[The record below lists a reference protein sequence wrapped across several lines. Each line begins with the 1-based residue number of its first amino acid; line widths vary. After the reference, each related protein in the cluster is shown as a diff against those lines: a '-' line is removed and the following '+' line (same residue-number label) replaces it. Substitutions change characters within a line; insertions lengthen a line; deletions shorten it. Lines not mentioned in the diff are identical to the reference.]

1 MAQEDYYSLL
11 SVDREAPEREIKQ
24 AYYRLARELHPD
36 KAKTPE
42 EARTNNERLAVISK
56 AYNTLKDPQKRT
68 EYDASNKRAGSGS
81 APRPSPPLA
90 PAAAPSTGGSTAPAP
105 GGPPPTPAQK
115 QASTGAAVGAAAGA
129 KVSASDIAS
138 QKVLTAQKAFVKG
151 MEFYKNQDFKK
162 ALPFFEAAVSN
173 DPESEAHYHMKLA
186 ICLMRTKGSFSRAVE
201 AAEKA
206 TQLDGYNV
214 EFKMGLGEIYETVGA
229 SSKAVTVY
237 EDVLKWEPE
246 NDRAKLRIRMLKS
259 AESEKNPSMLAK
271 IFPSLFNKKKK

>member
-24 AYYRLARELHPD
+24 AYYKLARELHPD

-42 EARTNNERLAVISK
+42 EARANNERLAVISK
-56 AYNTLKDPQKRT
+56 AYNTLKDPQKRAD
-68 EYDASNKRAGSGS
+68 YDASNKRAGSSGS
-81 APRPSPPLA
+81 SSRPSPAPSSSSPSQQPA
-90 PAAAPSTGGSTAPAP
+90 SGSTPQPQNAAGAPPAAP
-105 GGPPPTPAQK
+105 QK
-115 QASTGAAVGAAAGA
+115 QSVGAAAGA

-173 DPESEAHYHMKLA
+173 DAESEGHYHMKLA

-206 TQLDGYNV
+206 CQLDSYNV

-229 SSKAVTVY
+229 SSKALTVY

-259 AESEKNPSMLAK
+259 AESEKNPHFLAK
-271 IFPSLFNKKKK
+271 VFPSFFNKKKK